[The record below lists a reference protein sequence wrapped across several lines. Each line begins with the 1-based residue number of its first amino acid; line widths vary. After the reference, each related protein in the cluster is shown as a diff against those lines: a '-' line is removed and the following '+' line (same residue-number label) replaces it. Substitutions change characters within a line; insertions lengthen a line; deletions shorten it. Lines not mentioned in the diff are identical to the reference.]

1 MKKGHLFTLIELL
14 VVIAIIAILAS
25 MLLPALSKAREKAQ
39 TISCSNNM
47 KQMGLC
53 LMIYTD
59 DHDDYI
65 LPMEFCSSSFPASFY
80 TRMRWYFCIARM
92 LNPSIQVSDAD
103 SDAGRCDPG
112 RNKLTPKFMFCP
124 TYTSL
129 KAFVTYAYSLYAGR
143 YTIGGTDKLRKLSA
157 QSSASALDIMVDA
170 AHTSG
175 DGVTPNPNMYYY
187 GGYINSTDHA
197 NILNFGNWMH
207 GNTINALYLDGHD
220 LNLKKN
226 NWPRQIVT
234 GLSSTPA
241 SWK

>member
-1 MKKGHLFTLIELL
+1 MKRKHLFTLIELL

-39 TISCSNNM
+39 TVSCSNNM

-59 DHDDYI
+59 ENDDYI
-65 LPMEFCSSSFPASFY
+65 LPMEFRSTTFPASFY
-80 TRMRWYFCIARM
+80 QSMRWYFCMARM
-92 LNPSIQVSDAD
+92 FNPSIQVANEYYY
-103 SDAGRCDPG
+103 AGRCDPG
-112 RNKLTPKFMFCP
+112 ADMLTPKFMFCP
-124 TYTSL
+124 AYASL
-129 KAFVTYAYSLYAGR
+129 KKFVTYTYSLYAR
-143 YTIGGTDKLRKLSA
+143 QYTIGGTVPLRKLSA
-157 QSSASALDIMVDA
+157 QSSASAIDIMVDA

-175 DGVTPNPNMYYY
+175 DGVTPNPVMYYY
-187 GGYINSTDHA
+187 GGYANDHS

-207 GNTINALYLDGHD
+207 GNTINALYLDGHV